1 MKTKISDIN
10 SFTRSMKVTILW
22 DEIKL
27 DFVNEFK
34 KFRAKI
40 TLPGFRKGRVPE
52 KLVKTNYGKSFEVDF
67 VDKIMDKYFRQAL
80 ETNLLKPINQSEIKD
95 LTFSEGT
102 DLVFSANFEV
112 VPDFTIPKYNK
123 IKIKVTR
130 YTPTDKDLNQSI
142 EDLRER
148 YASLKTIDSGAESGQ
163 YIECDLQE
171 LDEKGLAIIGAK
183 QEKRFVRLGE
193 GYFKVDAEK
202 ALLGIKAGEERIAE
216 VSMDDGRKVKYQ
228 IKAHKIQELLK
239 PDLDDEFAKSCDQKF
254 ETLDDLKASL
264 NERINKSLEDDY
276 DSAVRTHIMNWFVEN
291 TKLESPTSMVNN
303 YVDSMVEEASKQ
315 QQGGQIDKAK
325 LRDLYKTK
333 GSNQIKWFLIQE
345 KLFKNEEVEITDAKL
360 DTEIK
365 NQIEKYKD
373 SNPSIKKHY
382 KTSKNKKR
390 LKDQMEIELLFEK
403 LKEFTIIKETTK
415 TTDVLRQEQKKI
427 MEAK

>member
-1 MKTKISDIN
+1 MH
-10 SFTRSMKVTILW
+10 
-22 DEIKL
+22 
-27 DFVNEFK
+27 
-34 KFRAKI
+34 
-40 TLPGFRKGRVPE
+40 
-52 KLVKTNYGKSFEVDF
+52 
-67 VDKIMDKYFRQAL
+67 
-80 ETNLLKPINQSEIKD
+80 
-95 LTFSEGT
+95 
-102 DLVFSANFEV
+102 
-112 VPDFTIPKYNK
+112 
-123 IKIKVTR
+123 
-130 YTPTDKDLNQSI
+130 
-142 EDLRER
+142 
-148 YASLKTIDSGAESGQ
+148 
-163 YIECDLQE
+163 
-171 LDEKGLAIIGAK
+171 
-183 QEKRFVRLGE
+183 
-193 GYFKVDAEK
+193 
-202 ALLGIKAGEERIAE
+202 
-216 VSMDDGRKVKYQ
+216 Q

-373 SNPSIKKHY
+373 SNPGIKKHY